1 MKIKKRSFIILLIIL
16 IVGIPIG
23 IGIYK
28 SISSKGIHAG
38 HGADLYYCPMHPTFT
53 SDKPGNCPICGMTL
67 VKKKKEAERKGREE
81 MAGTDEMQMAPGT
94 AMITPEK
101 QQLIGVKTGVVE
113 RKILEKTIR
122 AVARIEYDE
131 TRLSYVNTKIEGWI
145 EKLYVDYTGKP
156 VKKGEPLLSIYSPDL
171 VSTQEE
177 YLLALE
183 TREKVKESR
192 YEDVKMGA
200 QSLVETTRKRLEY
213 WDIPEEEIEKLEETQ
228 SVSKTLTLYSP
239 IEGFVVEKDVL
250 LGKKVMPG
258 ENLYKIADVS
268 KIWVLADIYE
278 YELPFISLGQE
289 AKISLS
295 YLPGEEFTGTV
306 AYIYPYVEEMTRTV
320 KVRLEFDNLTFK
332 LKPDM
337 YANVEIKSSLGE
349 KVAVP
354 EEAILDSGERQIAF
368 VDRGEGHFEPRE
380 VKLGA
385 KAKGFY
391 EVLSGLKEGERVV
404 TSANF
409 LIDSESK
416 MKAALGGMG
425 GEHKH
430 AQ

>member
-1 MKIKKRSFIILLIIL
+1 MKIKKKSLVILLIIL

-23 IGIYK
+23 IGVYK
-28 SISSKGIHAG
+28 SISSKGIQAG
-38 HGADLYYCPMHPTFT
+38 YEKDVYYCPMHPTFT
-53 SDKPGNCPICGMTL
+53 SDKSGNCPICGMTL
-67 VKKKKEAERKGREE
+67 VKREKGEHKGHAEMGVAKEME
-81 MAGTDEMQMAPGT
+81 MAPGT

-101 QQLIGVKTGVVE
+101 QQLIGVKTGLVE
-113 RKILEKTIR
+113 RRVLEKTIR
-122 AVARIEYDE
+122 AVGRVEYDE
-131 TRLSYVNTKIEGWI
+131 TKLSYVNTKIEGWI

-156 VKKGEPLLSIYSPDL
+156 IKKGEPLLSIYSPDL

-183 TREKVKESR
+183 TREKVRESR
-192 YEDVKMGA
+192 YEDVKQGA
-200 QSLVETTRKRLEY
+200 ESLVATTRKRLEY
-213 WDIPEEEIEKLEETQ
+213 WDIPQEEIKKLEETK
-228 SVSKTLTLYSP
+228 SASKTLTLYSP
-239 IEGFVVEKDVL
+239 IDGFVVEKDVL
-250 LGKKVMPG
+250 LGKKIMPG
-258 ENLYKIADVS
+258 ENLYKIADIS

-306 AYIYPYVEEMTRTV
+306 TYIYPYIEAMTRTV
-320 KVRLEFDNLTFK
+320 KVRLEFDNPDFK

-354 EEAILDSGERQIAF
+354 EEAILDTGERQIAF
-368 VDRGEGHFEPRE
+368 VDKGEGHFEPRE

-385 KAKGFY
+385 KAAGFY